1 MDLFDP
7 MLPRPNRVAR
17 SLHESLDGLGGLAFS
32 ILEFI
37 GTSYTVETT
46 MKVEEVPSMEEIT
59 TTVEIADRTGH
70 TSLQLTKS
78 ETMSRIENSEGTWI
92 FAGGKM
98 VQPAQLAETD
108 WGTVGTVR
116 LVPGFIGGL

>member
-1 MDLFDP
+1 
-7 MLPRPNRVAR
+7 
-17 SLHESLDGLGGLAFS
+17 
-32 ILEFI
+32 
-37 GTSYTVETT
+37 

-59 TTVEIADRTGH
+59 TTVEIDDRTGH

-108 WGTVGTVR
+108 WGAVGTVR